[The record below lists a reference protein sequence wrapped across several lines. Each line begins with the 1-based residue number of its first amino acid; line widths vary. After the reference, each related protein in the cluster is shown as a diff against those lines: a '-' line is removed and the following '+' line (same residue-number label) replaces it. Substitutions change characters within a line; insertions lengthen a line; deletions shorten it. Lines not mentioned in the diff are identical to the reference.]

1 MKIFITSVI
10 VAVLSITM
18 LTGCTDSDG
27 AKRILELNN
36 FTEIRITGYAWL
48 SCSDRD
54 TVRTGFV
61 ARAPNGQVTK
71 GAVCSGL
78 LFKNSTIRFE

>member
-1 MKIFITSVI
+1 MKTILMCII
-10 VAVLSITM
+10 AAALSITM
-18 LTGCTDSDG
+18 LTSCTDPDG
-27 AKRILELNN
+27 AKRVLELNN

-54 TVRTGFV
+54 TVKTGFI
-61 ARAPNGQVTK
+61 ARAPNGQITK

>member
-1 MKIFITSVI
+1 MKVI
-10 VAVLSITM
+10 LAGIIAAVLSITM
-18 LTGCTDSDG
+18 LTGCTDKEG
-27 AKRILELNN
+27 AERVLELNN

-54 TVRTGFV
+54 TVKTGFV
-61 ARAPNGQVTK
+61 ARAPNGQITK